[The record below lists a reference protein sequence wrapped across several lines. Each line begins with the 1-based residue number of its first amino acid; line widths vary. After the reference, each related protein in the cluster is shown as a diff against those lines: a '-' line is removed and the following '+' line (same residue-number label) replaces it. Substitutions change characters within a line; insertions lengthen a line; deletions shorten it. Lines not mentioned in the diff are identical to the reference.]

1 MKLKTKKLIP
11 ILITGYVALALG
23 LLLSFY
29 LLYAFKHYPE
39 WVSAQTPE
47 QLFLTYTQVLANLV
61 LTVVG
66 LWMVVLYRVL
76 LRFRKTE
83 VLKLEKAMDKEMKRK
98 ILIYSI
104 SLVIIIFTLY
114 FSSFLGFP
122 VFILANF
129 ILCAILVWL
138 LVR

>member
-1 MKLKTKKLIP
+1 
-11 ILITGYVALALG
+11 
-23 LLLSFY
+23 
-29 LLYAFKHYPE
+29 
-39 WVSAQTPE
+39 
-47 QLFLTYTQVLANLV
+47 
-61 LTVVG
+61 VVG